1 MNDLATGILAD
12 NITTSITT
20 GDLSGCITGDISDC
34 IQSITDRC
42 SSISYNPFGVP
53 YDSCTCN
60 NYTITT
66 SAWPTKLETDSNELK
81 INIKKFQIKFNFNL

>member
-1 MNDLATGILAD
+1 MKDLAVNTLAS
-12 NITTSITT
+12 NITTSTT
-20 GDLSGCITGDISDC
+20 TDYT
-34 IQSITDRC
+34 QSIIDGCCTYNP
-42 SSISYNPFGVP
+42 SIISYDP
-53 YDSCTCN
+53 C

>member
-1 MNDLATGILAD
+1 MKDLAVNTLAS
-12 NITTSITT
+12 NITTSTTT
-20 GDLSGCITGDISDC
+20 GYT
-34 IQSITDRC
+34 QSIIDGCCTGIYNP
-42 SSISYNPFGVP
+42 SIISYDP
-53 YDSCTCN
+53 C

>member
-1 MNDLATGILAD
+1 MNDLATDTLAD
-12 NITTSITT
+12 NITTSITA
-20 GDLSGCITGDISDC
+20 GDISSCITGDISDC
-34 IQSITDRC
+34 IQSITNRC
-42 SSISYNPFGVP
+42 SSIYYNPFGVP
-53 YDSCTCN
+53 YDSCN

>member
-1 MNDLATGILAD
+1 MNDLATSTLAD

-20 GDLSGCITGDISDC
+20 GDISGY
-34 IQSITDRC
+34 IQSIADRC
-42 SSISYNPFGVP
+42 SSTSYNLLGVP
-53 YDSCTCN
+53 YDSCN

>member
-1 MNDLATGILAD
+1 MNDLVANTLTD
-12 NITTSITT
+12 NITTSITA
-20 GDLSGCITGDISDC
+20 GDISSCITGDISDC

-42 SSISYNPFGVP
+42 SSIYYNPFGVP
-53 YDSCTCN
+53 YDSCN

>member
-1 MNDLATGILAD
+1 MNDLATGTLSD
-12 NITTSITT
+12 NIITT
-20 GDLSGCITGDISDC
+20 GDLSSC

-42 SSISYNPFGVP
+42 SS
-53 YDSCTCN
+53 TCN

>member
-1 MNDLATGILAD
+1 MNDLATGTLSD
-12 NITTSITT
+12 NIITT
-20 GDLSGCITGDISDC
+20 GDLSSC

>member
-1 MNDLATGILAD
+1 MNDLATSTLAD

-42 SSISYNPFGVP
+42 SSIYYNPFGVP
-53 YDSCTCN
+53 YDSCN

>member
-1 MNDLATGILAD
+1 MNDLATSTLAD

-20 GDLSGCITGDISDC
+20 GDISGY
-34 IQSITDRC
+34 IQSIADRC
-42 SSISYNPFGVP
+42 SSTSYNFLGVP
-53 YDSCTCN
+53 YDSCN

>member
-1 MNDLATGILAD
+1 MNDLATSTLAD

-20 GDLSGCITGDISDC
+20 GDISGY
-34 IQSITDRC
+34 IQSIADRC
-42 SSISYNPFGVP
+42 SSTSYNLLGVP
-53 YDSCTCN
+53 Y

>member
-1 MNDLATGILAD
+1 MNDLATGTLAD

-20 GDLSGCITGDISDC
+20 GDLSSC
-34 IQSITDRC
+34 IQSIADRC
-42 SSISYNPFGVP
+42 SSIYYNPIGVP
-53 YDSCTCN
+53 YDSCN

>member
-1 MNDLATGILAD
+1 MNDLATCTLAD

-20 GDLSGCITGDISDC
+20 GDLSGYIR
-34 IQSITDRC
+34 SITDRC
-42 SSISYNPFGVP
+42 TSIYGVP
-53 YDSCTCN
+53 YDSCN

>member
-1 MNDLATGILAD
+1 MNNLATSTLAD

-20 GDLSGCITGDISDC
+20 GDISGY
-34 IQSITDRC
+34 IQSIADRC
-42 SSISYNPFGVP
+42 STSIYYNSFEVP
-53 YDSCTCN
+53 YDSCN

>member
-20 GDLSGCITGDISDC
+20 GDISGC
-34 IQSITDRC
+34 IQSIADRC
-42 SSISYNPFGVP
+42 SSVYYNPFGVP
-53 YDSCTCN
+53 YDSCN

-66 SAWPTKLETDSNELK
+66 SAWPTKLETDSNETKLK
-81 INIKKFQIKFNFNL
+81 N

>member
-1 MNDLATGILAD
+1 MNDLATGTLSD
-12 NITTSITT
+12 NIITT
-20 GDLSGCITGDISDC
+20 GDLSSC

-42 SSISYNPFGVP
+42 SSIYYNPIGVP

>member
-1 MNDLATGILAD
+1 MNDLATSTLAD

-20 GDLSGCITGDISDC
+20 GDLSGCITGDLSSC

-42 SSISYNPFGVP
+42 TSIYYNPFGVP
-53 YDSCTCN
+53 YDSCN